1 MLTQSATA
9 IMNRLRCSNKMLLIS
24 IAFLTPLILT
34 FSLLIKEQLA
44 AIDKAEKEQQGLKYI
59 IPLRQLIQHFPEHR
73 GMTHAYLSGKT
84 EFKRPLLSKREQI
97 TQDIQAI
104 DKIDQQLGALLSSR
118 SQWSTIKVTW
128 QRLQADAFTGQT
140 NDIFQRH
147 TQLIARVLELVSTIS
162 DNSGLTMDP
171 DLESFYIAS
180 SIVNALPQTVE
191 NLGQARG
198 MASGLATKTHIT
210 TQDSIQLSSLLASVQ
225 KSISA
230 LNRSARVIRQSNPAV
245 SRKIN
250 TNLDTATTKASNYLR
265 YVNQSILRANP
276 ITVSATQVFSKGT
289 ETIQANFTLLDQLL
303 PELTSLLN
311 QRIERLNTKLW
322 ILSSLVI
329 FFTLFALYLFI
340 GFYYS
345 FNTAITAI
353 NIASAQLAKGD
364 LRARLTLDN
373 QDEFAEVAHSF
384 NTMAEQFLEVIRQL
398 ELSIEQLASGA
409 EELSMT
415 STQTNQSTQS
425 QQQDVEQVA
434 TAMTEMATTVQEVAK
449 SASTTAAATQA
460 AHQEAN
466 KGQAIVA
473 QSVSAISALSEEISM
488 ATDVVKQLETDGE
501 SIGSVLGVI
510 KSIAEQTNLLAL
522 NAAIEAARAG
532 EQGRGFAVV
541 ADEVRTLASR
551 TQDSTTEIESMIER
565 LQQGTTQAVEVMTK
579 SQERTQISI
588 NETQKESEFLHNIT
602 HSVTKIDDM
611 CAHIASA
618 SEEQSAVAN
627 DISRSIEHI
636 NQVTIEAT
644 HASQQVSE
652 SSHNLAHL
660 ANDLQSLISRF
671 QV

>member
-9 IMNRLRCSNKMLLIS
+9 IMNRLSCSNKMLLIS
-24 IAFLTPLILT
+24 IAFLIPLIITFGLLT
-34 FSLLIKEQLA
+34 KDQLT
-44 AIDKAEKEQQGLKYI
+44 AIDIAKKEQQGLQYI
-59 IPLRQLIQHFPEHR
+59 LPLRQLIQHFPEHR
-73 GMTHAYLSGKT
+73 GMTNAYLSGKT
-84 EFKRPLLSKREQI
+84 EFKRKLLSKREQI

-104 DKIDQQLGALLSSR
+104 DKIDQQLGVQLASS
-118 SQWSTIKVTW
+118 SQWSTIKATW
-128 QRLQADAFTGQT
+128 QRLEADAFTGQAK
-140 NDIFQRH
+140 DIFQRH

-198 MASGLATKTHIT
+198 MSSGLAAKANINTHE
-210 TQDSIQLSSLLASVQ
+210 SIKLSSLLATVQ
-225 KSISA
+225 KSIAA
-230 LNRSARVIRQSNPAV
+230 LNRSAQVISQSNPEV

-250 TNLDTATTKASNYLR
+250 TNLTTATTKASNYLS
-265 YVNQSILRANP
+265 YLYQNILQTTP
-276 ITVSATQVFSKGT
+276 ITVSASEVFSKGT
-289 ETIQANFTLLDQLL
+289 EAIKANFILFDQLL
-303 PELTSLLN
+303 PELRLLLN
-311 QRIERLNTKLW
+311 QRVDRLNTKLLM
-322 ILSSLVI
+322 LSLLVI
-329 FFTLFALYLFI
+329 FFTLLALYLFI

-345 FNTAITAI
+345 FSTAITAI
-353 NIASAQLAKGD
+353 NKASAQLAKGD
-364 LRARLTLDN
+364 LRARLSLDN
-373 QDEFAEVAHSF
+373 QDEFADVARSF
-384 NTMAEQFLEVIRQL
+384 NTMAEQFLDIIRQL
-398 ELSIEQLASGA
+398 ELSVEQLASGA

-425 QQQDVEQVA
+425 QQQEVEQVA
-434 TAMTEMATTVQEVAK
+434 TAMTEMVATVQEVAK

-466 KGQAIVA
+466 NGQTIVA
-473 QSVSAISALSEEISM
+473 QSVSAISALSEEMTI

-565 LQQGTTQAVEVMTK
+565 LQQRTNQAVKVMSK
-579 SQERTQISI
+579 SQERTQITI
-588 NETQKESEFLHNIT
+588 HETQKESEFLNNIT

-611 CAHIASA
+611 CTHIASA

-636 NQVTIEAT
+636 NQSTIET
-644 HASQQVSE
+644 TYASQQVSE
-652 SSHNLAHL
+652 SSNNLAHL
-660 ANDLQSLISRF
+660 ASDLQRLISRF